1 MWKLNP
7 TVFFLFRIDLFDEIE
22 YKAKRLAA
30 DGARLNA
37 NGTAVV
43 NTDQQESVDSTGSIC
58 KSVLGIHNV
67 SFITENNRQKYK
79 HL

>member
-1 MWKLNP
+1 M
-7 TVFFLFRIDLFDEIE
+7 FDEIE

-43 NTDQQESVDSTGSIC
+43 NVDQQETVDSTGSIC

-67 SFITENNRQKYK
+67 SFITTKLQIKIQYA
-79 HL
+79 LAASC

>member
-1 MWKLNP
+1 M
-7 TVFFLFRIDLFDEIE
+7 FDEIE

-43 NTDQQESVDSTGSIC
+43 NADQQESVDSTGSIC

-67 SFITENNRQKYK
+67 SFITENYRQKYK
-79 HL
+79 NL